1 MVGPRPKT
9 DDTLRQVL
17 LACREHL
24 WSAFAFS
31 ALVNILYLAPS
42 LFMLQIY
49 DRVLTSGGILTLA
62 FLCIALTAGLGTLAW
77 LDAVRGRVLARAGL
91 RLDKQMSATLM
102 RAALTPDPK
111 NPTPRTREALR
122 DLDTVRQTLVGAPA
136 LSIFDAPWAIFFI
149 VVCFGM
155 HWAIGTF
162 VFFGCLALAAAAW
175 LNERAQQR
183 SMKRIT
189 EQAPMVY
196 AAQDADTAGA
206 EAARALGMREA
217 LVQRSETRRRSLI
230 EAQADSAF
238 IQSDYGAGTKFVRL
252 MLQSAVLAIGAILAV
267 QQQISPGAMIAGSI
281 ISARAFAPLEQIV
294 GSWRALVQ
302 GVASWRNVESILAKA
317 PPERARM
324 TLPTPAGRLNVER
337 VAMTTPDGKRP
348 ALQGVSFEIAPGEI
362 VGVVGPS
369 GAGKTTLA
377 RVVAGALPALAGVV
391 RLDSANIADWD
402 SELLGQHIGYLP
414 QDVSLFDGSIAD
426 NISRFAAAG
435 GERSEK
441 LSEDI
446 VAAAKQAGAHDMI
459 LHLPD
464 GYDTVLG
471 PRGAGLSAGQAQR
484 IALARALFRAPVL
497 IVLDEPNAHLDA
509 DGEIALVTALRH
521 AKARGA
527 ASLVIAH
534 RLGVLGVADKVLVLR
549 EGRVAE
555 FGPRADVMAKLRSPG
570 APGGALPGPGTS
582 PGAAPGTGA

>member
-1 MVGPRPKT
+1 MAGPAPKT
-9 DDTLRQVL
+9 NDTLRQMV

-24 WSAFAFS
+24 WAAFSFS

-62 FLCIALTAGLGTLAW
+62 FLCIVLTASLGALAW
-77 LDAVRGRVLARAGL
+77 LDAVRGRILARAGL
-91 RLDKQMSATLM
+91 RLDKQLSATLL
-102 RAALTPDPK
+102 RAALTPDPR
-111 NPTPRTREALR
+111 NPRPRAREALR

-136 LSIFDAPWAIFFI
+136 LSVFDAPWAIFFI
-149 VVCFGM
+149 AVCFGM

-162 VFFGCLALAAAAW
+162 VFFGCLALAGAA
-175 LNERAQQR
+175 LMNERAQQR

-189 EQAPMVY
+189 EQAPLVY
-196 AAQDADTAGA
+196 AAQDADAIGA

-217 LVQRSETRRRSLI
+217 LVQRSETRRRSLL

-238 IQSDYGAGTKFVRL
+238 IQSNYGAGTKFVRL

-267 QQQISPGAMIAGSI
+267 QQQISPGAMIAASI

-302 GVASWRNVESILAKA
+302 GVASWRNVESILAA
-317 PPERARM
+317 RPTERARM
-324 TLPTPAGRLNVER
+324 TLPAPAGRLCVER
-337 VAMTTPDGKRP
+337 VSMMTPDGKRP
-348 ALQGVSFEIAPGEI
+348 ALQGVSFEVAPGEI

-369 GAGKTTLA
+369 GAGKTSLA
-377 RVVAGALPALAGVV
+377 RVVAGALPAQGGVV
-391 RLDSANIADWD
+391 RLDGANIADWD
-402 SELLGQHIGYLP
+402 SELLAPHVGYLP
-414 QDVSLFDGSIAD
+414 QDVSLFDGTIAE
-426 NISRFAAAG
+426 NISRFAAIG
-435 GERSEK
+435 GDRSDT
-441 LSEDI
+441 LSQDV

-464 GYDTVLG
+464 GYDTLLG

-509 DGEIALVTALRH
+509 DGEIALVTALRN

-549 EGRVAE
+549 DGRVAE
-555 FGPRADVMAKLRSPG
+555 FGPRADIMAKMRGPG
-570 APGGALPGPGTS
+570 ASTPSGALPGPGAS
-582 PGAAPGTGA
+582 PGPSS

>member
-1 MVGPRPKT
+1 MVGPRAKS
-9 DDTLRQVL
+9 DDTLRQML

-24 WSAFAFS
+24 GWAFAFS
-31 ALVNILYLAPS
+31 ALVNLLYLAPS

-49 DRVLTSGGILTLA
+49 DRVLTSGGLMTLT
-62 FLCIALTAGLGTLAW
+62 FLCIVLTASLGTLAW
-77 LDAVRGRVLARAGL
+77 LDSVRGRVLARAGL
-91 RLDKQMSATLM
+91 RLDKRISTTLQ
-102 RAALTPDPK
+102 RAALTPDPR
-111 NPTPRTREALR
+111 NPRPRTREALR

-136 LSIFDAPWAIFFI
+136 QSVFDAPWAIFF
-149 VVCFGM
+149 VLVCFGM

-189 EQAPMVY
+189 EQAPIVY
-196 AAQDADTAGA
+196 AAQDSDAAGA

-217 LVQRSETRRRSLI
+217 LVQRSESRRRSLLD
-230 EAQADSAF
+230 AQAESAF

-252 MLQSAVLAIGAILAV
+252 MLQSAVLAIGAVLAV

-302 GVASWRNVESILAKA
+302 GVASWRNVEAILAA
-317 PPERARM
+317 SPPERARM
-324 TLPTPAGRLNVER
+324 SLPTPAGRLAVER
-337 VAMTTPDGKRP
+337 VSMTTPDGKRP

-377 RVVAGALPALAGVV
+377 RVVAGALPAQGGVV
-391 RLDSANIADWD
+391 RLDSANIADWE
-402 SELLGQHIGYLP
+402 SELLARHVGYLP
-414 QDVSLFDGSIAD
+414 QDVSLFDGTIAE
-426 NISRFAAAG
+426 NISRFSG
-435 GERSEK
+435 LSGEPSEK
-441 LSEDI
+441 LSEEI
-446 VAAAKQAGAHDMI
+446 VAAARQAGAHDMI

-509 DGEIALVTALRH
+509 DGETALVTALRQ

-549 EGRVAE
+549 DGRVAE
-555 FGPRADVMAKLRSPG
+555 FGPRADIMAKMRGPG
-570 APGGALPGPGTS
+570 ASSGALPGPGQT
-582 PGAAPGTGA
+582 PGAGA